1 MFLIRPDPE
10 YDESLESYIIRLA
23 EENHFRVKKLFPHLG
38 KLLQK
43 QHGKLAG
50 AMPTDLGSFNLY
62 HANTSSSKRY
72 WALSLLS
79 DLCCK
84 EHLPFLELSVL
95 KTDRLFAGHHSSLY
109 WKGLDIPKVFFRSEN
124 IPVCPQCLKEKSYI
138 PTFWH
143 ISLVRACPRHGT
155 ALVFKCPQ
163 CGVGADYIRDAAVH
177 SCRCGFDLISAK
189 TEIGNPQLVKLAER
203 VYGYKTK
210 SKGDNLLYSASTTE
224 AVFGAVLWFM
234 LWADDSGGP
243 SVDEDDVLLRCID
256 FFDDWPRKLYVRL
269 DQLAQ
274 GGLEYSVRSM
284 QETAFRSIFGSL
296 LRVSRYLPD
305 SRLATNDILKFV
317 FSFFDRAIFQEGHPY
332 AEIGQTLL
340 DGFEAFVILGI
351 NTRHL
356 ARLIEEGM
364 LHPYRLQKDKQLISP
379 EQPLFR
385 LNDVFVLWCVSFQ
398 SGESNRSLYLSR
410 W

>member
-210 SKGDNLLYSASTTE
+210 AKETIFCTVLQRRKPFLEQCCGLCCGLMILADHLWMKTTFC
-224 AVFGAVLWFM
+224 FGA
-234 LWADDSGGP
+234 
-243 SVDEDDVLLRCID
+243 
-256 FFDDWPRKLYVRL
+256 
-269 DQLAQ
+269 
-274 GGLEYSVRSM
+274 
-284 QETAFRSIFGSL
+284 
-296 LRVSRYLPD
+296 
-305 SRLATNDILKFV
+305 
-317 FSFFDRAIFQEGHPY
+317 
-332 AEIGQTLL
+332 
-340 DGFEAFVILGI
+340 
-351 NTRHL
+351 
-356 ARLIEEGM
+356 
-364 LHPYRLQKDKQLISP
+364 LISLMTGRASYTSGWISWLRADLSILCDRCKKLHFA
-379 EQPLFR
+379 LFLVR
-385 LNDVFVLWCVSFQ
+385 C
-398 SGESNRSLYLSR
+398 
-410 W
+410 